1 MLKILF
7 FSNSHDSKLWKRY
20 IIYDL
25 KYGDLSAMQVEKQ
38 WYTVTMADMEMSLS
52 R

>member
-20 IIYDL
+20 IMYDL
-25 KYGDLSAMQVEKQ
+25 KLGDLSAMQLEKR